1 MKLLLRNH
9 ALRLVALSLGLAVA
23 ACSQQ
28 TEAAIGTDAQTM
40 QPLALDTPTGEAGP
54 EIVVYKT
61 PTCGCCTD
69 WEDHLVEHG
78 FTVKSVVQNDL
89 RMAKQVHGVPPT
101 MQSCHT
107 GVVEGYTIEGHVPAA
122 VIRKLLAERPA
133 VQGIAVPGM
142 PIGSP
147 GMEHPSG
154 HVDPYEVYTFDENG
168 PKEVYVFV
176 NQ

>member
-1 MKLLLRNH
+1 MTIPFRTRMLPL
-9 ALRLVALSLGLAVA
+9 AALSLALGLAACGDSRPATAEAAGPARVA
-23 ACSQQ
+23 ASQIADEDR
-28 TEAAIGTDAQTM
+28 T
-40 QPLALDTPTGEAGP
+40 

-61 PTCGCCTD
+61 PTCGCCTA
-69 WEDHLVEHG
+69 WEEYLEENG
-78 FTVKSVVQNDL
+78 FRVTSVVQNDL
-89 RMAKQVHGVPPT
+89 SMAKQMNGVPAS

-107 GVVEGYTIEGHVPAA
+107 GVVEGYTIEGHVPAD

-154 HVDPYEVYTFDENG
+154 YTEPYEVFTFDASG
-168 PKEVYVFV
+168 PREVFAVK
-176 NQ
+176 